1 MADLKVPRLNKCIF
15 SGRIGND
22 VELKYTP
29 KGVPVVRFVVA
40 CDRRYKDETE
50 QWQTATSWID
60 CVA

>member
-29 KGVPVVRFVVA
+29 KGVPVVRLLLPVIAVT
-40 CDRRYKDETE
+40 KMKPNNGKL
-50 QWQTATSWID
+50 QPVGLI
-60 CVA
+60 V